1 MDILEKEARD
11 TPFAPGAWD
20 KPDDFTSKK
29 IDAFIHGRK
38 INDPDY
44 KCSHYEHQ
52 MKILSVAEG
61 REEEIFNDPSF
72 LYPIR
77 RALNGE
83 TGRMSSIL
91 TSCYFNLYDELL
103 KKKDISIEYDPDY
116 TSKFIFNFLFHL
128 HLDEESTKFIIP
140 TVEFLAVKSIL
151 ARVKGDRPRSP
162 IFRKQWWDHYDRI
175 LDETIRSIRDKEWF
189 ADATKSDEMKW
200 GIMLGYVRK
209 PEDKEYIFYAG
220 FEEGLWEY
228 YPCYVS
234 DNTTMNFSNYKKH
247 RLLIRAMF
255 LSPESLENQDIQC
268 DPSSCM
274 AEKVKKENEEK
285 VKKESAFKAAGAA
298 GGRRKTKKTKRRTY
312 KNKKRTKPT

>member
-11 TPFAPGAWD
+11 TPFTPGAWD
-20 KPDDFTSKK
+20 APDFTSKK

-38 INDPDY
+38 MNDRDY

-52 MKILSVAEG
+52 MKILSIVGG
-61 REEEIFNDPSF
+61 REEEIFNDPTF

-77 RALNGE
+77 SALNGE

-103 KKKDISIEYDPDY
+103 KKKDIAIQYDPEY
-116 TSKFIFNFLFHL
+116 TLKFIFNFLFHL
-128 HLDEESTKFIIP
+128 RLNGTFTKFIIP

-151 ARVKGDRPRSP
+151 ARVKSDFTRSL

-175 LDETIRSIRDKEWF
+175 LDETIRSIRDKEWY

-220 FEEGLWEY
+220 FNEALWEY

-234 DNTTMNFSNYKKH
+234 DNNTMNFSNYKKH
-247 RLLIRAMF
+247 RLLIRTMF
-255 LSPESLENQDIQC
+255 LSPELVENEDIQC

-285 VKKESAFKAAGAA
+285 VKKESPFKAAGAA
-298 GGRRKTKKTKRRTY
+298 GGRRKTKKRSKRRQTY
-312 KNKKRTKPT
+312 KKRPKPT